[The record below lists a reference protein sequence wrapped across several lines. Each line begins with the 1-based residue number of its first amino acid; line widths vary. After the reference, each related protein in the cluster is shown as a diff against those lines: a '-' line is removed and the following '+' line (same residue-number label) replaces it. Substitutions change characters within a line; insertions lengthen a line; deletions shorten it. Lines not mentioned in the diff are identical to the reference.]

1 MVNLTN
7 SLFFKIRLFT
17 ASFFFIYVFS
27 TIDSKYV
34 LTGFETLISGIGS
47 NRFAN
52 LATITARKIVN
63 ILVFGRLQYRQ
74 SI

>member
-7 SLFFKIRLFT
+7 SLFFKIRPFT